1 VGSLPFRG
9 YGASVFDLLPQLT
22 LKGLD
27 PQKHYLITEINKSN
41 GDAHITCD
49 GKVLRGDILM
59 NHGLKVNLKSEYDSA
74 VFELT
79 EA

>member
-1 VGSLPFRG
+1 MLGN
-9 YGASVFDLLPQLT
+9 LLPQLT

-41 GDAHITCD
+41 GNAHITRD
-49 GKVLRGDILM
+49 GKVLRGDVLM
-59 NHGLKVNLKSEYDSA
+59 NHGLKVNLESEYESA
-74 VFELT
+74 VFKLT